1 MLTLR
6 RVTET
11 NMNPANGDRGDAEN
25 RHHGSSL
32 IQRLGSHPLREEL
45 YEEVHERP
53 SPLLS
58 APMRA
63 SHMVFLSDEGS
74 QEDAFQHVCRLA
86 RRYSANL
93 PSPQSTCYY
102 QEFGGFEIRWE
113 KHTEFSSYTF
123 LRRGV
128 SDPPFA
134 DNALSVIPEDWL
146 EAIPGPMIAGVH
158 CVISDAPAPDPFGSE
173 LADWF
178 EGQTL
183 FGSRIVDDRADVF
196 TTLRMHSDGFGRIL
210 IFNKGLSDYQTGRTL
225 QRLLEIETYRIMC
238 LLGLPQARNIGPRA
252 ARLDRQ
258 LAQIM
263 DEFGGLSDGEE
274 DQRLLNELT
283 SLAAEVEHYRSTT
296 NYRFAA
302 TRAYDSL
309 VSRRK
314 DDLREMKFSGM
325 SSIGKFLER
334 RLEPA
339 IRTCQAVEDQLESLS
354 RRIDRATDL
363 LGARVDVG
371 IESQNQQLLV
381 EMNRRGKLQLR
392 MQQTVEGLSVAA
404 ISYYSVGLLKFGL
417 NAMAAAGWPVNPE
430 IGVGL
435 SVPVIVLT
443 VWWLIRRVRRRI
455 SADRPN

>member
-1 MLTLR
+1 MPT
-6 RVTET
+6 VMET
-11 NMNPANGDRGDAEN
+11 KMNSGADDRGHLGE
-25 RHHGSSL
+25 RLPVSSP
-32 IQRLGSHPLREEL
+32 IQRLESHPLREEL

-53 SPLLS
+53 SPMLR

-63 SHMVFLSDEGS
+63 SHMVFLTDEHS
-74 QEDAFQHVCRLA
+74 QEEAFDHVCRLA

-93 PSPQSTCYY
+93 PNAHSTCYY
-102 QEFGGFEIRWE
+102 QDLGGFEIRWE

-123 LRRGV
+123 LRRGIT
-128 SDPPFA
+128 DPPFSE
-134 DNALSVIPEDWL
+134 NALAVLPVDWL
-146 EAIPGPMIAGVH
+146 EATPGLMIAAAH
-158 CVISDAPAPDPFGSE
+158 CVISDAPAPDPFGPE

-183 FGSRIVDDRADVF
+183 FGSRIVDDRARVF
-196 TTLRMHSDGFGRIL
+196 TTLRLHSDGFGRIL
-210 IFNKGLSDYQTGRTL
+210 LFNKELSDYQTGRTL
-225 QRLLEIETYRIMC
+225 QRLLELETYRIMC
-238 LLGLPQARNIGPRA
+238 LLGLPEARDIGPRA

-258 LAQIM
+258 LAEIM
-263 DEFGGLSDGEE
+263 DEFGGVSDGNE

-283 SLAAEVEHYRSTT
+283 SLAAEVEHYRSAT

-309 VSRRK
+309 VGRRK
-314 DDLREMKFSGM
+314 DDLREIKFSGM

-339 IRTCQAVEDQLESLS
+339 IRTCQAVEDQLESVS

-371 IESQNQQLLV
+371 IESQNQQLLG

-404 ISYYSVGLLKFGL
+404 ISYYSVGLLKFGM
-417 NAMAAAGWPVNPE
+417 NAMAAAGWPMNPD
-430 IGVGL
+430 IGAGL
-435 SVPVIVLT
+435 SVPVVVVT
-443 VWWLIRRVRRRI
+443 VWWLIRKVRRRLT
-455 SADRPN
+455 SDDAE

>member
-1 MLTLR
+1 MPT
-6 RVTET
+6 VMET
-11 NMNPANGDRGDAEN
+11 KMNSGADDRGHLGE
-25 RHHGSSL
+25 RLPVSSP
-32 IQRLGSHPLREEL
+32 IQRLESHPLREEL

-53 SPLLS
+53 SPMLR

-63 SHMVFLSDEGS
+63 SHMVFLTDEHS
-74 QEDAFQHVCRLA
+74 QEEAFDHVCRLA

-93 PSPQSTCYY
+93 PNAHSTCYY
-102 QEFGGFEIRWE
+102 QDLGGFEIRWE

-123 LRRGV
+123 LRRGIT
-128 SDPPFA
+128 DPPFS
-134 DNALSVIPEDWL
+134 DNALAVLPVDWL
-146 EAIPGPMIAGVH
+146 EATPGLMIAAAH
-158 CVISDAPAPDPFGSE
+158 CVISDAPAPDPFGPE

-183 FGSRIVDDRADVF
+183 FGSRIVDDRARVF
-196 TTLRMHSDGFGRIL
+196 TTLRLHSDGFGRIL
-210 IFNKGLSDYQTGRTL
+210 LFNK
-225 QRLLEIETYRIMC
+225 E
-238 LLGLPQARNIGPRA
+238 
-252 ARLDRQ
+252 
-258 LAQIM
+258 LAEIM
-263 DEFGGLSDGEE
+263 DEFGGVSDGNE

-283 SLAAEVEHYRSTT
+283 SLAAEVEHYRSAT

-309 VSRRK
+309 VGRRK
-314 DDLREMKFSGM
+314 DDLREIKFSGM

-339 IRTCQAVEDQLESLS
+339 IRTCQAVEDQLESVS

-371 IESQNQQLLV
+371 IESQNQQLLG

-404 ISYYSVGLLKFGL
+404 ISYYSVGLLKFGM
-417 NAMAAAGWPVNPE
+417 NAMAAAGWPVNPD
-430 IGVGL
+430 IGAGL
-435 SVPVIVLT
+435 SVPVVVVT
-443 VWWLIRRVRRRI
+443 VWWLIRKVRRRLT
-455 SADRPN
+455 SDDAE